1 MRRSDPLI
9 LGGGPAGAA
18 AAIMLAR
25 GGARPTILER
35 TRETGDAL
43 CGGFLSWHTL
53 ATLDRLGVD
62 WPALGGHR
70 VDTLRLYAGH
80 RHADARLPGGAIG
93 LSRRA
98 LDSALQAQAE
108 RCGAKIERGV
118 IARRIEQPRRAVL
131 SDGAIIETDS
141 LFLASGKHDIG
152 GAGRPRDAHD
162 PAMGLR
168 TRLRLS
174 PAGARDAAGR
184 IELHLF
190 EGGYAGL
197 VLQEDGSA
205 NLCLAA
211 RKSRLTAAGGRPD
224 ALLAALAR
232 DTPSLGD
239 VMGHAVDATPV
250 EAIGAVPYGWRTDA
264 TLPGMFRLGDQ
275 AAVIPSLA
283 GEGIGIA
290 LASGEAG
297 AAAWLVHGPGGS
309 TAFQRSSAARTRRPV
324 LLAGAIWHLCER
336 PFTATLATRL
346 VAFAPAIAARV
357 ASATRIG
364 H

>member
-9 LGGGPAGAA
+9 IGGGPAGAA

-25 GGARPTILER
+25 GGARPTIIER
-35 TRETGDAL
+35 ARDTADAL

-53 ATLDRLGVD
+53 ATLERLGVD
-62 WPALGGHR
+62 WTGLGGHR
-70 VDTLRLYAGH
+70 VDTLRLCAGH

-98 LDSALQAQAE
+98 LDAALLEQAD
-108 RCGAKIERGV
+108 RCGAGIERGV
-118 IARRIEQPRRAVL
+118 TVKRVEQPGRVAL
-131 SDGAIIETDS
+131 GDGGRIDADT
-141 LFLASGKHDIG
+141 LFLASGKHDING
-152 GAGRPRDAHD
+152 VGRPRAARDA
-162 PAMGLR
+162 AMGLR

-174 PAGARDAAGR
+174 PARARDAAGR

-205 NLCLAA
+205 NLCLAV
-211 RKSRLTAAGGRPD
+211 RKSRLTGAGGRPD

-232 DTPSLGD
+232 DTPSLGEVLGD
-239 VMGHAVDATPV
+239 AVGAAPV

-264 TLPGMFRLGDQ
+264 APAGMFRLGDQ

-290 LASGEAG
+290 LASGEAA
-297 AAAWLVHGPGGS
+297 AAAWLAHGPGGS
-309 TAFQRSSAARTRRPV
+309 VEFQRRFAARTRRPV
-324 LLAGAIWHLCER
+324 AWAGAIWQLCER
-336 PFTATLATRL
+336 APTASLATRL
-346 VAFAPAIAARV
+346 VAFAPAIAGRM